1 MNIKK
6 ALLVLEKNY
15 VCSKTKQEENIY
27 QAIKDIIIAL
37 DEPLKSDCIHYD
49 GHGWDILVPGPQS
62 MRKCIYCGK
71 IEDMPSYDK
80 VQADANRKPY
90 QMAYDISH
98 PDVIDLATEKAFNA
112 GRLFERKIINN
123 QK

>member
-1 MNIKK
+1 MNIKE
-6 ALLVLEKNY
+6 VLERIEECRKFPNRGLD
-15 VCSKTKQEENIY
+15 SKQLTVLRYI
-27 QAIKDIIIAL
+27 L
-37 DEPLKSDCIHYD
+37 EPLSQESECISFK

-112 GRLFERKIINN
+112 GMLFEREIRNN